1 MLERHKAFLRFF
13 PCRAEKFPAIRYTPR
28 ACPGPGWGKR
38 PIPSYPCGG
47 YTPSGLRPTGPACG
61 GAALRADL
69 VALRAVSI
77 PRGGNHPSG
86 FAYGAAAGRRRII
99 MCLRRSRPLG
109 DKSGPTGRLGPEG
122 AVMPRSGSSPPA
134 GGDSLS
140 ANRAQGAGTA
150 HPSKRLLFLSH
161 GTTSR
166 AYYPTYQGWRSWIRP
181 SLRFP
186 LHRAR
191 YLAAPWVPPPA
202 TGAFGRVPQSALWL
216 LSGAV
221 GK

>member
-1 MLERHKAFLRFF
+1 M
-13 PCRAEKFPAIRYTPR
+13 
-28 ACPGPGWGKR
+28 
-38 PIPSYPCGG
+38 
-47 YTPSGLRPTGPACG
+47 
-61 GAALRADL
+61 
-69 VALRAVSI
+69 VALRAISI
-77 PRGGNHPSG
+77 PCGGSCPSG

-99 MCLRRSRPLG
+99 MCLRRSARQRAQCGP
-109 DKSGPTGRLGPEG
+109 SGRQGPVGPFCREAAFAAIG
-122 AVMPRSGSSPPA
+122 GSSPPA

-140 ANRAQGAGTA
+140 ANRAQGAG
-150 HPSKRLLFLSH
+150 PQYPPKRQLFLSH

-191 YLAAPWVPPPA
+191 YLAAPWVPAPA
-202 TGAFGRVPQSALWL
+202 TGAFGRVSKSALWL

>member
-1 MLERHKAFLRFF
+1 MPPAER
-13 PCRAEKFPAIRYTPR
+13 PPAGTN
-28 ACPGPGWGKR
+28 
-38 PIPSYPCGG
+38 
-47 YTPSGLRPTGPACG
+47 
-61 GAALRADL
+61 AALRAAKAPQGPL
-69 VALRAVSI
+69 CCEAA
-77 PRGGNHPSG
+77 
-86 FAYGAAAGRRRII
+86 FAANG
-99 MCLRRSRPLG
+99 
-109 DKSGPTGRLGPEG
+109 
-122 AVMPRSGSSPPA
+122 GSSPPA

-140 ANRAQGAGTA
+140 ANRAQGAGTVCL
-150 HPSKRLLFLSH
+150 PKRQLFLSH

-191 YLAAPWVPPPA
+191 YLAAPWVPTPA
-202 TGAFGRVPQSALWL
+202 TGAFGRIPPSALWL

>member
-13 PCRAEKFPAIRYTPR
+13 PCRAEKIPAIRYTPR

-38 PIPSYPCGG
+38 PIPSYPCGAIYSSLRG
-47 YTPSGLRPTGPACG
+47 VYPLRP
-61 GAALRADL
+61 
-69 VALRAVSI
+69 S
-77 PRGGNHPSG
+77 
-86 FAYGAAAGRRRII
+86 AYGARLRRGLFGRPSGYLYSLRGESPLRLRLRGPPQAAGTAAAPPIR
-99 MCLRRSRPLG
+99 CLRRSARQRAQC
-109 DKSGPTGRLGPEG
+109 GPPGRQGPEG
-122 AVMPRSGSSPPA
+122 PFCREAAFAANGGSSPPA

-140 ANRAQGAGTA
+140 ANRAQGAGTVCL
-150 HPSKRLLFLSH
+150 PKRQLFLSH

-191 YLAAPWVPPPA
+191 Y
-202 TGAFGRVPQSALWL
+202 
-216 LSGAV
+216 
-221 GK
+221 